1 MGLRTREE
9 GGLAPK
15 EAGGIRDV
23 MDGLAWE
30 EVSRETVV
38 RDEWIDFRR
47 LSYRLPD
54 GKVAG
59 PFYSYTR
66 SDYAVVIAIDE
77 EGRYICVRQY
87 RQGIGEVTT
96 EFPAGGIEWDGKDG
110 SGTYR
115 RARDGGGEDM
125 ALAAARRELK
135 EETGY
140 ESDDWEHLLTI
151 PSNATLADNYAYIY
165 LARGCRRTEGQ
176 ELDET
181 EFLNVRLYSSGEIEE
196 MIRSGRFQ
204 QAVHV
209 MAWYYACNH
218 SAQRGMRGIMGL
230 DAE

>member
-1 MGLRTREE
+1 
-9 GGLAPK
+9 
-15 EAGGIRDV
+15 
-23 MDGLAWE
+23 
-30 EVSRETVV
+30 
-38 RDEWIDFRR
+38 
-47 LSYRLPD
+47 
-54 GKVAG
+54 
-59 PFYSYTR
+59 
-66 SDYAVVIAIDE
+66 
-77 EGRYICVRQY
+77 
-87 RQGIGEVTT
+87 
-96 EFPAGGIEWDGKDG
+96 
-110 SGTYR
+110 
-115 RARDGGGEDM
+115 M